1 MSESIINR
9 KQFQQLYRK
18 DFAIEPM
25 AEDLILKIGE
35 DFFYRLTDMA
45 TDAAAAREGGNIE
58 IEDFKIILEKY
69 WDIRVPEFE
78 REDSL
83 RPTRRNASRKGREE
97 KARKAYNT
105 RAK

>member
-1 MSESIINR
+1 MAESIINR
-9 KQFQQLYRK
+9 KQFQALYRK
-18 DFAIEPM
+18 DFAIEPN

-35 DFFYRLTDMA
+35 DFFYRLVDMA
-45 TDAAAAREGGNIE
+45 SDAAQAREGTNLE

-69 WDIRVPEFE
+69 WDVRVPEFE

-83 RPTRRNASRKGREE
+83 RPARRNATRNKREAA
-97 KARKAYNT
+97 ARKVYNT